1 MLYSSLTESSSS
13 FVIITCFYSFIYLF
27 NKDLLD
33 VYYVVRNYGLI
44 GERKV
49 EELIIMKMD

>member
-1 MLYSSLTESSSS
+1 MLYSSLTDSSPS
-13 FVIITCFYSFIYLF
+13 FVIITCFHSFIYLF
-27 NKDLLD
+27 NKNLLD
-33 VYYVVRNYGLI
+33 VYYVVWNYGLI